1 MDGIINFLRNL
12 LGLGGTVTPAPVD
25 PTDPCNAPAC
35 VNAKAAL
42 NAARARFRT
51 ICSGLQ
57 AVKAVEKMLQGL
69 LFAPLSAIIALIAII
84 LLLTIVGLGYF
95 AALLVG
101 IWILAF
107 VLSFVLARV
116 ELVLVQALNEQI
128 STVSHALQDVLA
140 KCPERCQ
147 GDLSF
152 PTCQLD

>member
-1 MDGIINFLRNL
+1 MDSIINFFRGLF
-12 LGLGGTVTPAPVD
+12 GLGAPAATTPVD

-42 NAARARFRT
+42 NAARAKFRT
-51 ICSGLQ
+51 ICEGLR
-57 AVKAVEKMLQGL
+57 AVKAVENMLQGL
-69 LFAPLSAIIALIAII
+69 LFAPLSAIIALIAIV
-84 LLLTIVGLGYF
+84 LLLTVVGLGYI

-101 IWILAF
+101 IWVLAF
-107 VLSFVLARV
+107 VLSFVLAAV
-116 ELVLVQALNEQI
+116 EGMLVQALNEQI
-128 STVSHALQDVLA
+128 STVSHALQDVQS

>member
-12 LGLGGTVTPAPVD
+12 LGLGGTAAPTPVD

-35 VNAKAAL
+35 VNAKATL

-57 AVKAVEKMLQGL
+57 AVKATENMLQGL
-69 LFAPLSAIIALIAII
+69 LFAPLSAIIALIAIV
-84 LLLTIVGLGYF
+84 LLLTVVGLGYI

-101 IWILAF
+101 VWIFAW
-107 VLSFVLARV
+107 VLSFVLG
-116 ELVLVQALNEQI
+116 LVATMLVQALNEQI
-128 STVSHALQDVLA
+128 STVSHALQDVIS
-140 KCPERCQ
+140 KCPEQCR

-152 PTCQLD
+152 PTCQF